1 MDSNSSS
8 SYIGIS
14 ENQQSIDDDIIC
26 NGVGCQALATDHIVT
41 QGYDGTI
48 SLALCRNCSRTW
60 EDDSK

>member
-1 MDSNSSS
+1 MDSISSS

-14 ENQQSIDDDIIC
+14 EHQQSIDDDIIC
-26 NGVGCQALATDHIVT
+26 NGVGCQSLATDHIQT

-48 SLALCRNCSRTW
+48 SLALCKSCCSEW